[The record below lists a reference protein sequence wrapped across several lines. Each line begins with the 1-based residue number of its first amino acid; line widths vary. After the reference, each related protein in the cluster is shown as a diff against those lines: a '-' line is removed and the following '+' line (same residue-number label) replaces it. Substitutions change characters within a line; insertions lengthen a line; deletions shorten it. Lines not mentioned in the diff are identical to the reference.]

1 MKKDIKSKLDKLSK
15 EELVDII
22 NKLCEIP
29 DVKKTLKLLVSPTKK
44 ILTEN

>member
-15 EELVDII
+15 EDLVDII

-29 DVKKTLKLLVSPTKK
+29 DVEKTLR
-44 ILTEN
+44 